1 VKAALGT
8 QIMSLQVLSR
18 FLSGLLLYFVC
29 LLLVFG
35 GFGEDVVSN
44 IAAVFFLYGVP
55 PLIFILAYMARMAL
69 EVRALI
75 KTKTANLGL
84 VTVVSMKMG
93 IALMPMFFFD
103 NRLASLLVG
112 MRLS

>member
-1 VKAALGT
+1 
-8 QIMSLQVLSR
+8 MSLQVLNRS
-18 FLSGLLLYFVC
+18 LSGLLLYFVC

-44 IAAVFFLYGVP
+44 MAAIFFLYGIP
-55 PLIFILAYMARMAL
+55 LLIFILVYMARMAL
-69 EVRALI
+69 EVRALM

-84 VTVVSMKMG
+84 VTVVSIKMG
-93 IALMPMFFFD
+93 IVSVPMFFFD

-112 MRLS
+112 LRLS